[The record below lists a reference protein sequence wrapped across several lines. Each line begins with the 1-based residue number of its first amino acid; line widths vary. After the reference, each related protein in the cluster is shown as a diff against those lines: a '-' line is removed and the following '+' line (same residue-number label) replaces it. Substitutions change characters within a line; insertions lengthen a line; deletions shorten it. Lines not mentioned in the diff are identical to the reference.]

1 VPEAHDAVEE
11 ENRPTDEE
19 REHEPVDHIDHVVY
33 FASMDG
39 EVFRNAEKF

>member
-1 VPEAHDAVEE
+1 VPEAHDAVEKE
-11 ENRPTDEE
+11 ERPTDEE